1 MPKTLVDSETLS
13 DGICAGQL
21 YLCSQINLLSAL
33 SLPVRHY
40 KEPFPWFC
48 VDLFSVRH
56 CRELDGIA
64 INSK

>member
-1 MPKTLVDSETLS
+1 MPKTLVGTETLS
-13 DGICAGQL
+13 DDICTGQL

-40 KEPFPWFC
+40 KEHFPWFC

-56 CRELDGIA
+56 CQVLDGIA
-64 INSK
+64 IKS